1 MLITKNKYQG
11 TSKDLLH
18 LMNRIQTGRDVE
30 PDCFEN
36 HLVNKKI
43 IEKLYNSGNKITI
56 HTWIRSLFSALP
68 QFPGK
73 VDFLPLNRLISE
85 EEVEAI
91 LAVMKEVL
99 PTGQFTSGPY
109 VNRFEEILSSYLQ
122 KKYIVATSS
131 GTDAAMV
138 ALLALGLRPGDEVI
152 MPANSFAA
160 TENAVLAVGGVPVF
174 ADIDPHTYTLDP
186 ASTEEAI
193 TPRSRFILPVHL
205 YGKKADMARLREL
218 ADRYSLL
225 IVEDA
230 CQAIGITGLGR
241 EGDALILSF
250 NPYKNVGVCGKGGA
264 IALDNEEAAQRCLQ
278 FSYHGFEVNVKNR
291 KVRDF
296 GYNSRMDNLQAAIGI
311 ERIKH
316 LSLNN
321 FKRTVLADRYR
332 QGLQPLADSQKI
344 RLPDM
349 SDDHV
354 WHHFPIQILGADRD
368 FVRRELKDKYS
379 AETDIYYPV
388 LSHRQNT
395 TFVNT
400 RYTDARLPQT
410 EQAHSRLLHL
420 PMYPHLTW
428 EEQDHLMEGLRR
440 VIGV

>member
-1 MLITKNKYQG
+1 MLTTKNKYRG
-11 TSKDLLH
+11 TSKDYLH
-18 LMNRIQTGRDVE
+18 LLDRIKTGRDVE

-36 HLVNKKI
+36 HLVNDKL
-43 IEKLYNSGNKITI
+43 IEKLYILRKENTI
-56 HTWIRSLFSALP
+56 NTWIRSLFPALSE
-68 QFPGK
+68 FPGK
-73 VDFLPLNRLISE
+73 VDFLPLNRLISA

-91 LAVMKEVL
+91 LAVMSEVL

-109 VNRFEEILSSYLQ
+109 VNRFEDILSGYLQ
-122 KKYIVATSS
+122 KKYVVATSS

-160 TENAVLAVGGVPVF
+160 TENAVLAVGGIPVY
-174 ADIDPHTYTLDP
+174 ADIDPQTYTLDP
-186 ASTEEAI
+186 ASAEAAV
-193 TPRSRFILPVHL
+193 TPRTRFILPVHL
-205 YGKKADMARLREL
+205 YGKKADMASLREL
-218 ADRYSLL
+218 ADRYRLK

-230 CQAIGITGLGR
+230 CQAIGVTELGR

-264 IALDNEEAAQRCLQ
+264 IALDDEEAARRCLQ
-278 FSYHGFEVNVKNR
+278 YSYHGFEVNVKNR

-296 GYNSRMDNLQAAIGI
+296 GFNSRMDNLQAAIGI
-311 ERIKH
+311 ERMKH

-321 FKRTVLADRYR
+321 FKRLVLADRYR
-332 QGLQPLADSQKI
+332 EGLQSLADSEKI
-344 RLPDM
+344 RLPGS

-354 WHHFPIQILGADRD
+354 WHHFPIQILSADRD
-368 FVRRELKDKYS
+368 QVRRELMDKFS

-388 LSHRQNT
+388 LSHKQDT
-395 TFVNT
+395 PFVNA
-400 RYTDARLPQT
+400 RYADARLPQT
-410 EQAHSRLLHL
+410 DLTHSRLLHL